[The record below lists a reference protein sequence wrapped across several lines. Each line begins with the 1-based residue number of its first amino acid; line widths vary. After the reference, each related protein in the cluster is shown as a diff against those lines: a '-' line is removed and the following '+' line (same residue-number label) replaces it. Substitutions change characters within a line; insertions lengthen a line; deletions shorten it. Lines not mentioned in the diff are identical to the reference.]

1 MFRLRKGAC
10 RCWLSLAFACAM
22 TSTTLGQDPQTEAQ
36 TPPQTVRSG
45 DTQPSDRSQT
55 SSPTSTQPLP
65 EEQLPNEAL
74 PESLPR
80 FEESAQQRRS
90 RIDLSGNER
99 SPFRLSGSWLPSR
112 QVIGQPTDLSLSGF
126 QANLAVPLR
135 IAPGGGSIWLATSGL
150 EYLRIDTRA
159 IFPDSQIAVPD
170 ELWKAN
176 VGTMYFRNFDDG
188 WNAGGLFSIGTASDQ
203 PFAELRDLT
212 LTSVAFL
219 NIPAGP
225 RDGWN
230 FSLFY
235 SPTSQLPFPLPGA
248 AYVWRPSERFTA
260 NIGVPFSLRY
270 QPTEAWT
277 FTADYR
283 PVTAVNLRASRAL
296 GSDWRIYA
304 RYEIVNETYWLAE
317 RTNSDDRLY
326 LFDQRAAIGVDRKLP
341 AGFLL
346 DLSAAYV
353 FDRSIFQAE
362 SFSGNRTDVLHIDP
376 GVGVSLMLQWSR

>member
-1 MFRLRKGAC
+1 MFRPWNKYI
-10 RCWLSLAFACAM
+10 RCGLFLVASCAL
-22 TSTTLGQDPQTEAQ
+22 TSPTLGQEPNDA
-36 TPPQTVRSG
+36 PPVEREFSLDREFSFDAEPIDRNQSSSPAAVRS
-45 DTQPSDRSQT
+45 
-55 SSPTSTQPLP
+55 LP
-65 EEQLPNEAL
+65 EEP
-74 PESLPR
+74 PRESPTP
-80 FEESAQQRRS
+80 RRS
-90 RIDLSGNER
+90 RFDSAGNER

-112 QVIGQPTDLSLSGF
+112 EVVGQSSDLSLSGF
-126 QANLAVPLR
+126 QANLAVPVR
-135 IAPGGGSIWLATSGL
+135 IAPGGSSVWLATSGL

-170 ELWKAN
+170 ELWKFN
-176 VGTMYFRNFDDG
+176 VGTMHFRNFDDG

-212 LTSVAFL
+212 LTSVAFV
-219 NIPAGP
+219 NIPRGP
-225 RDGWN
+225 RDAWN

-248 AYVWRPSERFTA
+248 AYVWRPNERFTA
-260 NIGVPFSLRY
+260 NIGIPFSLRY
-270 QPTEAWT
+270 QPTDAWT

-283 PVTAVNLRASRAL
+283 PVTAVNLRAYRTL
-296 GSDWRIYA
+296 GSDWRVYA

-326 LFDQRAAIGVDRKLP
+326 LFDQRAALGIDRKLP

-346 DLSAAYV
+346 DMSAAYV

-362 SFSGNRTDVLHIDP
+362 SFSGSRTDVLHIAP
-376 GVGVSLMLQWSR
+376 GAGLSLMLQWSR